1 MVGTYQADNETVANV
16 AEGIFTGGS
25 VVLGEAHLEVG
36 HGCETRDL
44 TYGRVSYHAPIGLEI
59 QSLERGKYVAQAY
72 Q

>member
-1 MVGTYQADNETVANV
+1 
-16 AEGIFTGGS
+16 
-25 VVLGEAHLEVG
+25 
-36 HGCETRDL
+36 L